1 MALGNYFQ
9 FVLALAFVL
18 ALILAAAWLFRRF
31 GRGRVNAPRRGS
43 GSMRRLAVVE
53 AVAID
58 TRRRMVLVRR
68 DNREHLLI
76 LGPQGETVVETGIRI
91 PGADADAD
99 ADAEED
105 EPGHTGPQGPQGTR
119 PRPRGNN
126 TSFLR
131 LVRQSTQTPS

>member
-31 GRGRVNAPRRGS
+31 GRGRVNAPRRRTAG
-43 GSMRRLAVVE
+43 MRRLAVVE

-58 TRRRMVLVRR
+58 TRRRLVLVRR

-76 LGPQGETVVETGIRI
+76 LGPQGETVVETGIAI
-91 PGADADAD
+91 PGEAE
-99 ADAEED
+99 EED
-105 EPGHTGPQGPQGTR
+105 EPSRTGPDGPQGQR
-119 PRPRGNN
+119 ARSRGNN